1 MQRILFLF
9 ALIHCSATF
18 GQLTGTKIGE
28 LKNVEEVS
36 IGNTGDFAYGKPY
49 EIFTNMDIEMKK
61 ISGNYTNGGGG
72 DFSIDYIIR
81 CNNGIF
87 EITIK
92 EGGFEL
98 NGKYKIKLKKLKI
111 LNVKQNKITTNNGV
125 FIFSKAQKGAIID
138 PAPINGFLVI
148 ENEQGSKYV
157 SFIWKQ

>member
-36 IGNTGDFAYGKPY
+36 IGNTGDFADGKPY
-49 EIFTNMDIEMKK
+49 EIFINMDIEMKK
-61 ISGNYTNGGGG
+61 ISGNYTNFGGG
-72 DFSIDYIIR
+72 DFSINYIIR

-92 EGGFEL
+92 ESGIQL
-98 NGKYKIKLKKLKI
+98 NGKNKIKLKKLKI

-125 FIFSKAQKGAIID
+125 FIFSKAQKGANFD

-148 ENEQGSKYV
+148 ENGQRWKGV